1 MNDTIAFKPVLSQA
15 ELQAIVPAGKM
26 AVSAR
31 QYDPPTPAFGP
42 GSPGYV
48 SHRLGNLSVSEGT
61 STEDDDD
68 SHSTTETSKYSGA
81 GSYF

>member
-1 MNDTIAFKPVLSQA
+1 MLSQS
-15 ELQAIVPAGKM
+15 ELQARIPAGKM

-31 QYDPPTPAFGP
+31 PYELPTPAFGP

-48 SHRLGNLSVSEGT
+48 THQPEKLSVSEGT
-61 STEDDDD
+61 STEEEDDR
-68 SHSTTETSKYSGA
+68 HSTTETSNYSGA

>member
-1 MNDTIAFKPVLSQA
+1 
-15 ELQAIVPAGKM
+15 M

-31 QYDPPTPAFGP
+31 PYELPIPAFGP

-48 SHRLGNLSVSEGT
+48 SHRLEKRLVTEGT

-68 SHSTTETSKYSGA
+68 RHSTTETSNYSGA

>member
-1 MNDTIAFKPVLSQA
+1 
-15 ELQAIVPAGKM
+15 M

-31 QYDPPTPAFGP
+31 PFELPIPAFGP

-48 SHRLGNLSVSEGT
+48 SHQVGKLSVTEGV

-68 SHSTTETSKYSGA
+68 HRSTTETSNYSGA

>member
-1 MNDTIAFKPVLSQA
+1 
-15 ELQAIVPAGKM
+15 M

-31 QYDPPTPAFGP
+31 QYELPTPAFGP

-48 SHRLGNLSVSEGT
+48 PRQLEKLSVTEGT

-68 SHSTTETSKYSGA
+68 LHSTTKTSNYSGA

>member
-1 MNDTIAFKPVLSQA
+1 
-15 ELQAIVPAGKM
+15 M
-26 AVSAR
+26 AVSGR
-31 QYDPPTPAFGP
+31 QYELPVPAFGP

-48 SHRLGNLSVSEGT
+48 SHQLGKHSVTEGT

-68 SHSTTETSKYSGA
+68 HYPTTETSGYSGA